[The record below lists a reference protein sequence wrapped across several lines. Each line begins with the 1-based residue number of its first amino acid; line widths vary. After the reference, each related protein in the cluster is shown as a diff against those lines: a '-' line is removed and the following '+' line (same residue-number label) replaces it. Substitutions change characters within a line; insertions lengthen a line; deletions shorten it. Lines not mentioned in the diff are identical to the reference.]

1 MGHKSLRLMSQTLL
15 AFRKLAIAMLKLD
28 KIQANKIV
36 EKLMADIPYNINIMD
51 ERGKIIA
58 SGDSARIGERH
69 RGAERAINERKI
81 LKFIKILL

>member
-1 MGHKSLRLMSQTLL
+1 MSQTLL

-58 SGDSARIGERH
+58 SGDSARIGS
-69 RGAERAINERKI
+69 AIVVQKEPSMNEKY
-81 LKFIKILL
+81 

>member
-1 MGHKSLRLMSQTLL
+1 MSQTLL

-51 ERGKIIA
+51 ERGKLLRVEILLEL
-58 SGDSARIGERH
+58 GSAIVAQKEPSM
-69 RGAERAINERKI
+69 NEKI

>member
-1 MGHKSLRLMSQTLL
+1 
-15 AFRKLAIAMLKLD
+15 
-28 KIQANKIV
+28 
-36 EKLMADIPYNINIMD
+36 MADIPYNINIMD

>member
-1 MGHKSLRLMSQTLL
+1 MSQTLL

-58 SGDSARIGERH
+58 SGDSARGERH

>member
-1 MGHKSLRLMSQTLL
+1 
-15 AFRKLAIAMLKLD
+15 MLKLD

-51 ERGKIIA
+51 ERGKLLRVEILLEL
-58 SGDSARIGERH
+58 GSAIVVQKEPSM
-69 RGAERAINERKI
+69 NEKI